1 MFNLALR
8 SCHSLIRCLPEN
20 EPSKV
25 AGSVCCKGSM
35 LEGPYSPP
43 LVFQGHRLAC
53 KFTGQHGLPFGD
65 PDASALNQV
74 VCVNQLF
81 PVILARRAAI
91 ISLGQW
97 WKIDSLKY
105 TATGK

>member
-1 MFNLALR
+1 MAFCHDSFVKASHVTMFNIKEMGKCNQTCAQR
-8 SCHSLIRCLPEN
+8 RI
-20 EPSKV
+20 
-25 AGSVCCKGSM
+25 
-35 LEGPYSPP
+35 
-43 LVFQGHRLAC
+43 
-53 KFTGQHGLPFGD
+53 D